1 MPNLRNSLID
11 VEDCLLIVID
21 IQEHFLNKLPPERAG
36 LMRNRACWLVEIAR
50 ILHVPVVMTAEDAD
64 HLKGLAEPLAG
75 KLPPRT
81 IVFNKM
87 SYNLAAQPDILRAV
101 RATGRRTAVLVGL
114 ETDVCVAQSAIGLLE
129 EDYDVVVVADATDA
143 PGEGHALGL
152 KRMENAGVL
161 ITSLKS
167 LYYEW
172 VRTVE
177 RSTAIERDYL
187 PDIGKP
193 KDIIM

>member
-1 MPNLRNSLID
+1 MSDLKNSLID
-11 VEDCLLIVID
+11 VEDCLLVIID
-21 IQEHFLNKLPPERAG
+21 VQDHFLAKLPPERAE
-36 LMRNRACWLVEIAR
+36 LMLDRVGWLIEIAK
-50 ILHVPVVMTAEDAD
+50 ILHVPIVATAEDAK
-64 HLKGLAEPLAG
+64 HLQGLAEPLTS

-101 RATGRRTAVLVGL
+101 RATGRRIAVLVGL

-129 EDYDVVVVADATDA
+129 EDYDVAVVSDATDS
-143 PGEGHALGL
+143 PGNEHAGGL
-152 KRMENAGVL
+152 RRMENAGVL
-161 ITSLKS
+161 VTSLKS

-177 RSTAIERDYL
+177 RCNAIDADYI
-187 PDIGKP
+187 PQIGWP

>member
-11 VEDCLLIVID
+11 VEDCLLILID
-21 IQEHFLNKLPPERAG
+21 IQDHFLSKLPSERAG
-36 LMRNRACWLVEIAR
+36 LMLNRVGWLIEIAK
-50 ILHVPVVMTAEDAD
+50 ILHVPIVATVEDSD
-64 HLKGLAEPLAG
+64 HLKGLAEALVG

-87 SYNLAAQPDILRAV
+87 SYNLAVQPDILRAV

-114 ETDVCVAQSAIGLLE
+114 ESDVCVAQSAIGLLQQ
-129 EDYDVVVVADATDA
+129 DYEVVVVSDAVDS
-143 PGEGHALGL
+143 PGNEHPAGL

-161 ITSLKS
+161 VTSLKS

-177 RSTAIERDYL
+177 RNNSIESDHL
-187 PDIGKP
+187 PQIGWP
-193 KDIIM
+193 EGIIM